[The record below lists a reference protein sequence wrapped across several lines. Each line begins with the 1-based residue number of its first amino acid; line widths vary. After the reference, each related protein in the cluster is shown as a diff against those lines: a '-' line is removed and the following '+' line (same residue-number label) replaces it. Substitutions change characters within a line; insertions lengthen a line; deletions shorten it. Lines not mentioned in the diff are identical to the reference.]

1 MLLEIRRHIRR
12 QTIADLTRYRGSP
25 PLAVEVRLA
34 QLDRE
39 WNVARAIKAGAT
51 SFALAGIALG
61 VLVHPRWLLMPAA
74 VVGLALQLRHSRL
87 RSQTEIEAERRVLR
101 IMKFTAS

>member
-12 QTIADLTRYRGSP
+12 QTVADLTRYRGRP

-39 WNVARAIKAGAT
+39 WSVARAVKASVA
-51 SFALAGIALG
+51 SIAL
-61 VLVHPRWLLMPAA
+61 H
-74 VVGLALQLRHSRL
+74 LRRSGL
-87 RSQTEIEAERRVLR
+87 RSRTEIEAERRVLR
-101 IMKFTAS
+101 IMKLPRA